1 MYHHLP
7 FFFGMSTHIFEDSLS
22 AQQRTPVSAHLGLV
36 FVSACKGLLFFACIQ
51 RETKQQQKKRGRKK
65 THKKQER
72 ERERRE
78 RERER
83 DDFLVL
89 CDHEEDG
96 DGWDDRE
103 E

>member
-1 MYHHLP
+1 MHL
-7 FFFGMSTHIFEDSLS
+7 FEDSLS
-22 AQQRTPVSAHLGLV
+22 AYLRTRVSAHLGLF
-36 FVSACKGLLFFACIQ
+36 FVSACKGKGD
-51 RETKQQQKKRGRKK
+51 TTKKRGRKK

-72 ERERRE
+72 ER

>member
-1 MYHHLP
+1 MSIHL
-7 FFFGMSTHIFEDSLS
+7 FEDSLS
-22 AQQRTPVSAHLGLV
+22 AYLRTPVSAQLGLV
-36 FVSACKGLLFFACIQ
+36 CECVQGKGDTTKKKGEKRHTKNK
-51 RETKQQQKKRGRKK
+51 RERE
-65 THKKQER
+65 ER
-72 ERERRE
+72 EREE

-89 CDHEEDG
+89 CDHEDG